1 MMRRRGD
8 VAQEGDM
15 GGDGQ
20 DETIDFLRRAA
31 FDGGDRSAQKTET
44 THISVILIGTD
55 RAIKLKRAVRL
66 PYVDFSTPKRRL
78 AACGRE
84 LELNRRTAPS
94 LYRCVRKVV
103 RRPDGGLALDGEGM
117 LVDAVVEMAR
127 FDEEGLFDRRAIE
140 GTLTNP
146 LMTRLARTVAAFHAG
161 LSAVPGRS
169 GAASMAAV
177 LDINERALSSNTV
190 FPPDEVAPFNRR
202 FRTALADH
210 AALLDRRGEAGKIR
224 RCHGDLHLRN
234 ICTVAG
240 APTLFDCLEFDEAMA
255 TTDILYDLAFLL
267 MDLWHRG
274 LEQAANLVLN
284 RYLDDLDE
292 SDGLPLLP
300 FLMAVRAAVR
310 AHVAATR
317 AAEGSADAAGAADEA
332 RAYFDLAKALLAPR
346 PPLVFAVGG
355 LSGSG
360 KSTVAAAIAPEIGPP
375 PGARIVSSDRVR
387 KRLFAVPVDTRLPAE
402 CYSATVSERVY
413 DAMIATAGRIAR
425 LGHGVVAD
433 GVFDRS
439 RERARIRA
447 AAEAAGLPFRGL
459 WLEAPPEQLLERV
472 AGRRGDPSDATVDV
486 VREQMARERD
496 AVEWEVLRSEAS
508 VDIVAERARRLIE
521 GA

>member
-1 MMRRRGD
+1 
-8 VAQEGDM
+8 M

-31 FDGGDRSAQKTET
+31 FDDGDRFAQKTVT
-44 THISVILIGTD
+44 THISVILIGSD

-66 PYVDFSTPKRRL
+66 PYVDFSTPERRL
-78 AACGRE
+78 AACERE

-94 LYRCVRKVV
+94 LYRRVRKVV
-103 RRPDGGLALDGEGM
+103 RRTDGGLALDGEGM

-140 GTLTNP
+140 GTLTIP
-146 LMTRLARTVAAFHAG
+146 LMTQLARTIAG
-161 LSAVPGRS
+161 LSAVPGRG

-177 LDINERALSSNTV
+177 LNVNERALSSNTI
-190 FPPDEVAPFNRR
+190 FPPDEVGRFNRH
-202 FRTALADH
+202 FRAALADH

-234 ICTVAG
+234 ICAVAD

-267 MDLWHRG
+267 MDFWHRG

-332 RAYFDLAKALLAPR
+332 RAYFDLATALLAPR
-346 PPLVFAVGG
+346 PPLVVAVGG

-387 KRLFAVPVDTRLPAE
+387 KRLFAVPVETRLPAE
-402 CYSATVSERVY
+402 CYSAAASERVY
-413 DAMIATAGRIAR
+413 DAMITTAGRIAR

-439 RERARIRA
+439 GERARIRA

-472 AGRRGDPSDATVDV
+472 AGRTGDPSDATVAV

-496 AVEWEVLRSEAS
+496 PLEWEVLPSEAS